1 MYENMTV
8 LTNQEYS
15 ELIIKAHKYDM
26 LRKRALES
34 EIYIPDG
41 EVMIYE
47 FTEDEINTIKER
59 RKF

>member
-1 MYENMTV
+1 MTV

-26 LRKRALES
+26 LRKRALEGG
-34 EIYIPDG
+34 IYIPDG

>member
-26 LRKRALES
+26 LRKRALEGG
-34 EIYIPDG
+34 IYIPDG